1 MQTNLLKKAD
11 FDTKLISLNKKI
23 ISNKTKNLL
32 VENELKEPK
41 TFDLGYFQSKNYFE
55 DDATKY
61 YLVFQPM

>member
-1 MQTNLLKKAD
+1 MQTNLLTKAD

-41 TFDLGYFQSKNYFE
+41 HLI
-55 DDATKY
+55 
-61 YLVFQPM
+61 